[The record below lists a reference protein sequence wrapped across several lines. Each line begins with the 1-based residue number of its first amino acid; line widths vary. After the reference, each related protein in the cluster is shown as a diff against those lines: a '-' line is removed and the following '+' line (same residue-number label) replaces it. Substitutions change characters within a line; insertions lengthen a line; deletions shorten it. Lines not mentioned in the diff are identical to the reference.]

1 MSTKEE
7 RMKIFEKNQ
16 QIIKSDKDLTQAVQN
31 SIEKQ
36 ELILEVADMTF
47 TPRFEQDAKVTVTKH
62 KTFEA
67 ARNYN
72 GHVAVLNFASATNP
86 GGGVLKGSSAQE
98 ECLCRES
105 TLFNCI
111 NTPELFEH
119 FYKQH
124 REHGNALH
132 NDDLIFTPDVVVF
145 LSENGTPLWRRQTVS
160 VITCAAPNLKEVPT
174 NQFNTEHGGKVT
186 ITPEALKALH
196 MKRAEKILSIAAAHN
211 VDTIILGAFGCG
223 AFRNDPNVVAEAYK
237 EVLPKFLKCFKN
249 IEFAVYCRDD
259 QTNFEVFKKVLE

>member
-47 TPRFEQDAKVTVTKH
+47 TERFEQDAKVTVTKH

-111 NTPELFEH
+111 NTPELFEK
-119 FYKQH
+119 FY
-124 REHGNALH
+124 
-132 NDDLIFTPDVVVF
+132 
-145 LSENGTPLWRRQTVS
+145 
-160 VITCAAPNLKEVPT
+160 
-174 NQFNTEHGGKVT
+174 
-186 ITPEALKALH
+186 
-196 MKRAEKILSIAAAHN
+196 IL
-211 VDTIILGAFGCG
+211 
-223 AFRNDPNVVAEAYK
+223 Y
-237 EVLPKFLKCFKN
+237 
-249 IEFAVYCRDD
+249 
-259 QTNFEVFKKVLE
+259 